1 MLTSVWRCWNPCTL
15 LMGLQNGI
23 AAMEN
28 SLMLSQKLK
37 IELSYN
43 LVMILLVYTQ
53 KNWKHISVN
62 GSTVHNRRKEE
73 TTQMSADGWMNKMW
87 YKHPVEYY
95 LILKW
100 NEILINTMSWIHLKD
115 LMLSEMSQSS
125 KDKYCMI
132 MLICGI
138 LIMLI
143 WGI

>member
-43 LVMILLVYTQ
+43 LVIILLVYTQ

-125 KDKYCMI
+125 KEKYCMI

>member
-1 MLTSVWRCWNPCTL
+1 
-15 LMGLQNGI
+15 
-23 AAMEN
+23 MEN

-37 IELSYN
+37 TELSYN
-43 LVMILLVYTQ
+43 LVIILLVYTQ

-100 NEILINTMSWIHLKD
+100 NEILINTMSWIKLKD

-143 WGI
+143 WGILHSQSHRNR